1 MAKTIFTNARIIR
14 GDGSPAFENGIFI
27 FGNGADGDKKKIL
40 FAGPADE
47 APHFGKNDKVIDI
60 HGKSILPGLFNVHV
74 HLWMAGKYY
83 GFVCDPYGIPFR
95 TLIYQRHL
103 LEALMCGVTTVRS
116 VGGSDD
122 IDIAL
127 RNAVNMGMVQGAR
140 LITCGQPI
148 KPHGGHCHLTRG
160 SVFAS
165 GPDQFREAVRVEM
178 SKGVDQIKLM
188 MTGGAGGTSAE
199 GMYDKHMTDEETRSA
214 CEAAHMANKVVCAH
228 LSNDMAINSAIDNG
242 VDCVEHAYTLSM
254 ETANKMAQKGIF
266 LVPTLNVTNSEDMQK
281 EMQRLYGYP
290 QLVIDRLKNARAT
303 HMASCKNAIDAGVT
317 ICTGTDNLPSD
328 KVDGTWSTTR
338 EIELL
343 AEAGMTPLEAI
354 KAGTFNGA
362 MLCGLNGI
370 TGCLSAGLEADF
382 IIVQGEPDKQ
392 IKDIRN
398 MMMVCRGGDIAWSS
412 VEGCQYNAPFSRE
425 ADLLGQW
432 RAW

>member
-1 MAKTIFTNARIIR
+1 MSKTVFTNVRIIR
-14 GDGSPAFENGIFI
+14 GDGSPAIENGVFVYGDGTE
-27 FGNGADGDKKKIL
+27 GNEKRIL
-40 FAGPADE
+40 FAGPAEE
-47 APHFGKNDKVIDI
+47 ALSAENGDRIVDM
-60 HGKSILPGLFNVHV
+60 HGKSIVPGSFNVHV
-74 HLWMAGKYY
+74 HLWMSGKYY

-103 LEALMCGVTTVRS
+103 MEALMCGVTTVRS

-122 IDIAL
+122 IDVAI
-127 RNAVNMGMVQGAR
+127 RNAVNARMIYGAR

-165 GPDQFREAVRVEM
+165 GPDQFREAVRIEM

-199 GMYDKHMTDEETRSA
+199 GMYDKHMTDEETRAA
-214 CEAAHMANKVVCAH
+214 CEVAHMANKLVCAH
-228 LSNDMAINSAIDNG
+228 LSNDMAINAAIDNG
-242 VDCVEHAYTLSM
+242 VDCVEHAYTLSK
-254 ETANKMAQKGIF
+254 ETAAKMAEKGAY

-290 QLVIDRLKNARAT
+290 QLVIDRLKNARPI

-328 KVDGTWSTTR
+328 KIDGTWSTTR
-338 EIELL
+338 EVKLL
-343 AEAGMTPLEAI
+343 VEAGLSPLEAI

-362 MLCGLNGI
+362 KLCGLSNV
-370 TGCLSAGLEADF
+370 TGCLRAGLEADF
-382 IIVQGEPDKQ
+382 IVVEGNPDQ
-392 IKDIRN
+392 RIKDLRN
-398 MMMVCRGGDIAWSS
+398 MVMVCRGGDTAWST
-412 VEGCQYNAPFSRE
+412 VKGCEYRAPFSE
-425 ADLLGQW
+425 TSDILGQW